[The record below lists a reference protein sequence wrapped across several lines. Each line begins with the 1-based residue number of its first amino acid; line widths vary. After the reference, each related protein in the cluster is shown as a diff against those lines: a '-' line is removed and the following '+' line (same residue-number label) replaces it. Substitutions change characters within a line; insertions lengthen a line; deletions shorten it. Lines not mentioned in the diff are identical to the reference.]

1 MSVSS
6 KHSEDPLFPSKLFG
20 KGLFSLFAIIWA
32 GLILYFSIKIAPGAG
47 VIGDKSIHI
56 FAFFVFAVLIYFA
69 TRENSGAI
77 VYAMLFAFAY
87 SIIMEIVQLY
97 IPGRFAS
104 LGDIAANA
112 IGVVLAIAV
121 YEKTES
127 LTETLIK

>member
-1 MSVSS
+1 MDIRKV
-6 KHSEDPLFPSKLFG
+6 PFLL
-20 KGLFSLFAIIWA
+20 AVIWA
-32 GLILYFSIKIAPGAG
+32 TIILYFTIIEAPYAKI
-47 VIGDKSIHI
+47 IGDKSIHI
-56 FAFFVFAVLIYFA
+56 FAFFVFAVLVYLAI
-69 TRENSGAI
+69 RENSGAI
-77 VYAMLFAFAY
+77 VYSMLFAFAY
-87 SIIMEIVQLY
+87 SISMEIIQLY